1 MWGTVK
7 RAVAGLSPAGG
18 AKKRL
23 ENFPFLSLFFR
34 GFNPFFFP
42 ENIKRE
48 KAIAAQIIEKIFSLS
63 KLFRHLYRKLDQ

>member
-1 MWGTVK
+1 MMSLV
-7 RAVAGLSPAGG
+7 RAQQGEPKEDLKTLRFQV
-18 AKKRL
+18 
-23 ENFPFLSLFFR
+23 FFFV
-34 GFNPFFFP
+34 FNPFFFP